1 MTHQTDTES
10 PQPVAEAESLV
21 GVAMHDL
28 LAVVT
33 EINREW
39 PKYGPPSA
47 NAKIL
52 IFDPMGGQ
60 TCVEIPVLSIVE
72 KLECGDR
79 YHLTVAMR
87 KMEPGESFH
96 PANVKVDA
104 RIPASRDS
112 ECITD

>member
-1 MTHQTDTES
+1 MTHQTDTAS
-10 PQPVAEAESLV
+10 PQPVAEAESFV

-39 PKYGPPSA
+39 PKSGPPSA
-47 NAKIL
+47 TAKIL

-72 KLECGDR
+72 KLECCER

-96 PANVKVDA
+96 PANAEICVK
-104 RIPASRDS
+104 RP
-112 ECITD
+112 